1 MIKTEAG
8 GAALTAEGGD
18 RGFWGGASW
27 SAPASEGCQLGK
39 RPSSLGSLVGIGAEG
54 QPREIRLVGITR
66 VTRLCSMEVT
76 AEGSSGH
83 PQKSPTKS
91 HIWTPD
97 LCSSL
102 FVLPPSMDLGNQK
115 QSTGGRRMWK
125 KRGRTEGSHP
135 SRSSPAVETR
145 GSALRWGWGQE
156 LEKGGEIKVLM
167 RANWQS
173 DTKNDAVH

>member
-18 RGFWGGASW
+18 RGLWGGASW

-91 HIWTPD
+91 HIWTPE
-97 LCSSL
+97 LCSSP
-102 FVLPPSMDLGNQK
+102 FCPTSQHGPGEPEAEHWWKEDVEEAGENRGQPPFPQLPCCWDSWVCLEMGVRAGAWK
-115 QSTGGRRMWK
+115 GGR
-125 KRGRTEGSHP
+125 
-135 SRSSPAVETR
+135 
-145 GSALRWGWGQE
+145 
-156 LEKGGEIKVLM
+156 
-167 RANWQS
+167 
-173 DTKNDAVH
+173 D